1 MPRPLFIATIAMLS
15 TFGLLA
21 SDIYL
26 PSMPSMKMSFQ
37 VPDWQMT
44 QSISVYLI
52 ALAGA
57 QLIYGPLA
65 DRNGRKPILY
75 IGISVYIAGSLGCAA
90 STDFTHFLI
99 WRAMEATGAASGL
112 VLSRTLIADICNK
125 QSSANVYSIIYP
137 LVSLS
142 PALAPAIGAQ
152 LTSQFGWQSNFV
164 FVAVFGLA
172 SLLLALFLPETR
184 AVSIADKP
192 SKKSAILYLVS
203 DPAFL
208 RYNCLVCAI
217 YSAWFVYLTQSPFLF
232 TQLNMSPHQIGW
244 LYLPLTLTII
254 SANFTSK
261 WLLARCQYQSIVRG
275 GLYSFLLGGM
285 CYIIT
290 SWIGVHSVWTI
301 VIPMCLVAVSNGSSL
316 PLAISAAISEQR
328 QYQAI
333 ASGLVGFCQIASS
346 ALISGLISQVWGM
359 STTVLATSIALL
371 SIIAWVAGWK
381 PKHQREIT

>member
-26 PSMPSMKMSFQ
+26 PSMSLMKTSFQ
-37 VPDWQMT
+37 VPDWKMT

-52 ALAGA
+52 ALACA

-65 DRNGRKPILY
+65 DRYGRKPILY

-90 STDFTHFLI
+90 SADFTSFLI

-112 VLSRTLIADICNK
+112 VLGRTLIADICNK
-125 QSSANVYSIIYP
+125 QSSAKVYSIIYP

-152 LTSQFGWQSNFV
+152 LTTQFGWQSNFI
-164 FVAVFGLA
+164 FVAAFGLA
-172 SLLLALFLPETR
+172 SLLLAPFLPETR
-184 AVSIADKP
+184 AVSVSAKASIN
-192 SKKSAILYLVS
+192 SAIQSLIS

-217 YSAWFVYLTQSPFLF
+217 YSAWFVYLTQSPYLF

-285 CYIIT
+285 CYFIT
-290 SWIGVHSVWTI
+290 SWIGIHSVWTI
-301 VIPMCLVAVSNGSSL
+301 VMPMCLVAVSNGSSL

-328 QYQAI
+328 QYQAV
-333 ASGLVGFCQIASS
+333 ASSLVGFCQIASS
-346 ALISGLISQVWGM
+346 ALISGVISQVCGV
-359 STTVLATSIALL
+359 STSVLATSIALL
-371 SIIAWVAGWK
+371 SVCYRLGG
-381 PKHQREIT
+381 QL